1 MPVLL
6 PSSSV
11 AQVSEQDYLALE
23 KNSDSRHELV
33 DGQVLAMA
41 GSSKRHNTIAGNIFA
56 HCHTALRASP
66 CRVYSSDIKVR
77 INHRKNYYYP
87 DLVVGCEEADNHD
100 YYLEQPYLIVEVLS
114 DSTEKRDR
122 TEKLLSYINIPSLQ
136 GYLLVSQDK
145 PEADLVFRS
154 GDGTWSVKCFEGL
167 NASVL
172 LPCLQTE
179 LSLAEI
185 YAGIFAA

>member
-1 MPVLL
+1 MPALL
-6 PSSSV
+6 QSSSV
-11 AQVSEQDYLALE
+11 TPISEQEYLEFE
-23 KNSDSRHELV
+23 KNSSVRHELV

-56 HCHTALRASP
+56 HCHAALRASP

-87 DLVVGCEEADNHD
+87 DLVVGCDEADNHD
-100 YYLEQPYLIVEVLS
+100 YYLEQPCLIVEVLS

-136 GYLLVSQDK
+136 AYLLVAQDR
-145 PEADLVFRS
+145 PEVDLVFRA
-154 GDGTWSVKCFEGL
+154 GDGTWNVAWFEGL
-167 NASVL
+167 EVAFF
-172 LPCLQTE
+172 LPCIQTE

-185 YAGIFAA
+185 YAGVFTA